1 MKDDAVY
8 VEYIL
13 TRIQRINEYVGG
25 DRNAFFSST
34 LVQDAVIRNL
44 QVLAESSQRVSDSLK
59 SQLPEVPW
67 RDIAGFRN
75 ILVHDYL
82 GVDLDAI
89 WLVVE
94 RDLPPLKA
102 ALERVSPTPG

>member
-13 TRIQRINEYVGG
+13 TRIQRIDEYVGG

-59 SQLPEVPW
+59 SQLPDIPW

-102 ALERVSPTPG
+102 ALERASPTPG

>member
-13 TRIQRINEYVGG
+13 TRNQRIDEYVGG
-25 DRNAFFSST
+25 DRNTFFSST

-59 SQLPEVPW
+59 SQLPDIPW

-102 ALERVSPTPG
+102 ALEQVPPTPG

>member
-13 TRIQRINEYVGG
+13 TRIQRIDEYVGG

>member
-102 ALERVSPTPG
+102 ALERVSPVPG